1 MHQFEKWE
9 NFELFLFVLAKKKI
23 IKLYLMSAYKYLLDI
38 IAIVKYELL
47 KLKYFKVQFAR
58 STFT

>member
-9 NFELFLFVLAKKKI
+9 HFELFLFVLVKKKV
-23 IKLYLMSAYKYLLDI
+23 IKLYYMSAYKYLLGI
-38 IAIVKYELL
+38 TAFVKYELL